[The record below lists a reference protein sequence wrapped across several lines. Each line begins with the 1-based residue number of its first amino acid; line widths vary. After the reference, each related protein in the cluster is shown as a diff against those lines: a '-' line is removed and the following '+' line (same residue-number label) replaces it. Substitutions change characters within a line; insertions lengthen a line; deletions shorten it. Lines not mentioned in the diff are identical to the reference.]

1 MYKIRDGKL
10 SHADGKREIAS
21 LHSVTV
27 APLGRSVSMRGMRRW
42 ISRLVFV
49 VIVLAATAGASVAL
63 AESRSQKQLQSNK
76 VQARADAAAL
86 VAGVQLPPGAT
97 PSSIEPA
104 GDNGLLPFS
113 SEAIEGDAAHA
124 LAHGWWIVDEPADQ
138 VLDYVSSHAPRGM
151 KRDGSGYSNGPR
163 GSTESDMF
171 EAPAIPGKLGE
182 RMMWVTVATLQDGQT
197 GVAAEAQSDY
207 IVPRPSSERVPVG
220 ASVLTI
226 TRTRNTITRSV
237 TTGRL
242 THLTTTHLATVQ
254 ITRRATIRRV
264 TRLIDSLPVAQPD
277 TIYCPALMF
286 PTTTYTLTWRRAAAS
301 RPLARVQFVEY
312 HDAVQAVGSQCDTIG
327 FSIGGHRRDAL
338 IGTRVVARLRAAAGG
353 RL

>member
-10 SHADGKREIAS
+10 GHADGKREIAS

-27 APLGRSVSMRGMRRW
+27 APLGRSVSMRGMRGW
-42 ISRLVFV
+42 ISKLTLV
-49 VIVLAATAGASVAL
+49 VIAVAVAAGASVAL
-63 AESRSQKQLQSNK
+63 ASSRSQKQLQSNK
-76 VQARADAAAL
+76 ARAHADAAAL

-138 VLDYVSSHAPRGM
+138 VLDYVSSHAPLGM
-151 KRDGSGYSNGPR
+151 KQDGSGYSNGR
-163 GSTESDMF
+163 QGSTESDMF

-207 IVPRPSSERVPVG
+207 VVPRPSSERVPAG
-220 ASVLTI
+220 ASILTI
-226 TRTRNTITRSV
+226 ARTRTTAN
-237 TTGRL
+237 GRRVR
-242 THLTTTHLATVQ
+242 HVQLATVQ
-254 ITRRATIRRV
+254 LTRSVSIARV

-277 TIYCPALMF
+277 VIMCEALMF

-301 RPLARVQFVEY
+301 RPLARAQFVEY